1 MERRPNTASQQTKQA
16 LAAALKE
23 LMAQKP
29 IENITIHDLTEHCGI
44 RRQTFYYHFQ
54 DIMEVIEWSMERAT
68 QKMLARSLETES
80 PEYAIGVLISA
91 AMENRT
97 LIRRLLASQKREQIE
112 KVFVQAVRTYL
123 QNLIRNKANGLAL
136 YYSDMELALDF
147 WAFGISGLLFKY
159 CEQEQVDVKSMAQQI
174 CRLLPEKIDSKE
186 DVSYSNAN

>member
-1 MERRPNTASQQTKQA
+1 
-16 LAAALKE
+16 
-23 LMAQKP
+23 
-29 IENITIHDLTEHCGI
+29 
-44 RRQTFYYHFQ
+44 
-54 DIMEVIEWSMERAT
+54 
-68 QKMLARSLETES
+68 
-80 PEYAIGVLISA
+80 
-91 AMENRT
+91 MENRT

>member
-1 MERRPNTASQQTKQA
+1 MPIDMKNIISETFMTMVQKKGIYKITVKA
-16 LAAALKE
+16 LIDAC
-23 LMAQKP
+23 
-29 IENITIHDLTEHCGI
+29 NIS
-44 RRQTFYYHFQ
+44 RQTFYYHFQ

-80 PEYAIGVLISA
+80 PEYAIGILISA

-159 CEQEQVDVKSMAQQI
+159 CEQEQVDVKSMAQHI